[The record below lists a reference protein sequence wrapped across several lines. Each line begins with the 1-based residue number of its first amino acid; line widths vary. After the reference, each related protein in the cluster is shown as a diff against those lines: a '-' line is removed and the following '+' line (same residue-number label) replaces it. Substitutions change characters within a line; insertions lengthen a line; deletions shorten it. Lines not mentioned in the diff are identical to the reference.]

1 MLASC
6 GEPPKCSCS
15 TNGVDSM
22 GEVLITGSVSSDD
35 ILASNSLGPTRRKCS
50 MPEKN
55 SDRASAHWTAAFA
68 ATIFAMMTLQMSS
81 LGFSPLLPDIQRD
94 FRINYAQVGL
104 FGGVYGLAAIAFSIP
119 GGMLAKRFGEK
130 NVLGLGLLVVTLGLV
145 LLSRAPNF
153 VWGLSARTIWIIGYR
168 VAFVCVM
175 TAVARV
181 VPLKRRSIAM
191 GTLGAM
197 SSLASVIGAPFGT
210 AIGVAF
216 GWRNGILAFAGMAL
230 LGATVFWAFYR
241 LSEEAVEHPA
251 TEHGVAQ
258 RHDASAFT
266 NPLVWS
272 MVLLGL
278 TNMGGFSA
286 TFFVPSAVRTKF
298 HLGSTM
304 AAYIISAAYVTAIFA
319 NLVCGC
325 LADRLNRW
333 GVMIGLMLL
342 LIPASFA
349 MMTPNLFVFRVATAL
364 VISLGLCATNQI
376 FAIASEVMP
385 GREMGPVMGIVS
397 LGGGIFGYIGPQ
409 VLGILRDHT
418 GSFTAGWY
426 FVAFGA
432 LVALMVI
439 LVLKRAA
446 DKAQLSQM

>member
-1 MLASC
+1 MS
-6 GEPPKCSCS
+6 EP
-15 TNGVDSM
+15 TF
-22 GEVLITGSVSSDD
+22 
-35 ILASNSLGPTRRKCS
+35 
-50 MPEKN
+50 
-55 SDRASAHWTAAFA
+55 DRASAPPWIVPFA
-68 ATIFAMMTLQMSS
+68 ATTFAMMTLQMSS

-94 FRINYAQVGL
+94 FGITYSQVGL
-104 FGGVYGLAAIAFSIP
+104 FSGVYGLAAIVFSIP

-130 NVLGLGLLVVTLGLV
+130 NVLSLGLLVVTLGLV

-153 VWGLSARTIWIIGYR
+153 ALGLSSRTIWIIGYR

-175 TAVARV
+175 TAVSLV
-181 VPLKRRSIAM
+181 VPPEHRSTAM
-191 GTLGAM
+191 GILGAM
-197 SSLASVIGAPFGT
+197 SSLASVVGAPFGT

-230 LGATVFWAFYR
+230 LGSIVFWIFYP
-241 LSEEAVEHPA
+241 SPGAVRQHP
-251 TEHGVAQ
+251 TVGHGLAQ
-258 RHDASAFT
+258 APDARTFA

-278 TNMGGFSA
+278 TNMGGFSS
-286 TFFVPSAVRTKF
+286 TFFVPSAVKTTFK
-298 HLGSTM
+298 LGPAV
-304 AAYIISAAYVTAIFA
+304 AAYIISAAYITAIFA
-319 NLVCGC
+319 NLLCGY

-342 LIPASFA
+342 LIPACFA
-349 MMTPNLFVFRVATAL
+349 MMTSNLFTFRVATAL

-409 VLGILRDHT
+409 MLGILRDRT

-432 LVALMVI
+432 LISLVVI
-439 LVLKRAA
+439 LILKRAA
-446 DKAQLSQM
+446 GKAHVPKMQVVSEA